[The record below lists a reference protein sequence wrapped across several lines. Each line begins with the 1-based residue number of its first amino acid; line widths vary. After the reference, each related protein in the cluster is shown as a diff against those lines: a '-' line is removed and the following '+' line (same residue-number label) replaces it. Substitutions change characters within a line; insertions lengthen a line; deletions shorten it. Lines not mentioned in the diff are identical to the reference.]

1 MHKLTKLAAVA
12 GTLLTSTVC
21 AEPQIRAETHNTGG
35 GESVTTVYWSWP
47 DDGADRALPTIP
59 ASVNYYFGP
68 LFMWWTGDVGSRSW
82 VWGYR
87 VGAANSVLR
96 TRPAFVSSYG
106 TSGSYIITWKP
117 STGAFPPASR
127 HPRACWATGWK
138 DRYNIDMNPSPV
150 YPFPCADVP
159 QPAVSCDSPSD
170 VVHEFGSI
178 PLAEFAG
185 AISSVHRTMR
195 CTGAVSATLT
205 LDRDYVRLGPTG
217 RATLA
222 VNGKNLSTRA
232 VELPIAADVT
242 RLSFTATLSGVP
254 EPGSYEE
261 SAVLLVSA
269 H

>member
-1 MHKLTKLAAVA
+1 MHKLIKIVAVA
-12 GTLLTSTVC
+12 GTLLSSAVC

-35 GESVTTVYWSWP
+35 GESVTTIYWSWP
-47 DDGADRALPTIP
+47 DDGADRALPTLP
-59 ASVNYYFGP
+59 TSAYYYFGP
-68 LFMWWTGDVGSRSW
+68 IFSWWSDSVGSRSW
-82 VWGYR
+82 AVGDR
-87 VGAANSVLR
+87 VPSSNSVLH
-96 TRPAFVSSYG
+96 TRPAWVSAYG
-106 TSGSYIITWKP
+106 TSGSYIIQWKP
-117 STGAFPPASR
+117 GVGFPAASR
-127 HPRACWATGWK
+127 HPRACWSSGYK
-138 DRYNIDMNPSPV
+138 DKYKNDLVFPI
-150 YPFPCADVP
+150 YPYPCEDVP

-170 VVHEFGSI
+170 VLHEFGSI

-185 AISSVHRTMR
+185 ATSTVHRTMR
-195 CTGAVSATLT
+195 CTGAVSTTLT